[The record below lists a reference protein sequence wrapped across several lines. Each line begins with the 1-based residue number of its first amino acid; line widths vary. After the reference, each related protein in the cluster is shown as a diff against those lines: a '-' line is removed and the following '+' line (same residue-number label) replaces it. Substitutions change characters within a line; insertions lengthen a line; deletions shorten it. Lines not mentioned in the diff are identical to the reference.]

1 MRNSGCQQLVIAINK
16 MEVEEWSEERFH
28 HCCQQIGHILK
39 VTTKIEQETYF
50 KLESVAS
57 HLTPNKLH
65 QSLVIKQQTNR
76 TTSQPINQKTNQL
89 TT

>member
-1 MRNSGCQQLVIAINK
+1 VIAINK

-39 VTTKIEQETYF
+39 VTFEIEQETYF

-57 HLTPNKLH
+57 QLTPNKFYLF
-65 QSLVIKQQTNR
+65 LVIKQQTNR

-89 TT
+89 LKYKL